1 MANRLDIGPENA
13 AAGFGTITLTFG
25 FGQIIGPAIAG
36 AAADTTG
43 SFSSGFAMAAGLAAL
58 AIVLT
63 LFLRKPARA
72 RRAVPTPHSGSSDL
86 PALIPCPYA
95 SSGVSGFC
103 AHKIR
108 QTDILPVSQRIHVR
122 ALG

>member
-1 MANRLDIGPENA
+1 MGPEHA
-13 AAGFGTITLTFG
+13 AAGFGTITLIFG
-25 FGQIIGPAIAG
+25 FGQIIGPAVAG
-36 AAADTTG
+36 AAANATG
-43 SFSSGFAMAAGLAAL
+43 SFSSSFAMAAALAAL

-63 LFLRKPARA
+63 LFLRKPGRA
-72 RRAVPTPHSGSSDL
+72 RRAAPTPHSGNSDL
-86 PALIPCPYA
+86 PALISCPYP

-108 QTDILPVSQRIHVR
+108 QADILPVSQRIRVR